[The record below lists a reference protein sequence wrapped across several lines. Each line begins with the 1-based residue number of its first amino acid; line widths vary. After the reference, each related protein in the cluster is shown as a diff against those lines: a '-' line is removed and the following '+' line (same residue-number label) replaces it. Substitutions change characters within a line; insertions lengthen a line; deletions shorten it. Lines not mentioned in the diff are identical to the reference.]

1 MHVPQHEITIPPNEE
16 RALLE
21 TYPYLQSLPAF
32 LLLSCGH
39 IWVSP
44 ALASEYPVLG
54 EQFSIHKLTRFLPEP
69 QRNILEPLVHDRYRL
84 LAATFDQ
91 KIPLLPPLDH
101 TLLAIRQLFY
111 HDGPN
116 WLGILYPSQFTDR
129 PKAGIAPAVPP
140 PITDFEP
147 LLQSSDIGFWQF
159 DGQTRQVYF
168 SDAIYKLLGYAP
180 GELKSPVE
188 AISPTDY
195 NLVRVIL
202 EAMIQYPAPKDNK
215 IEVNFCHKSGSSI
228 PILFTIHAEGTRYLG
243 TYHSVEESAALRKAL
258 KRVTEKAELRAYR
271 FQVLFDT
278 LPEMVFIADKQTGTI
293 INCNRVVKDKL
304 GYEPEELTGQ
314 HFTIL
319 LPEGHKNEGLAKFN
333 SDSTAH
339 SFLIFTLRT
348 KSGQLVDTQISE
360 TIIDHYGKPARL
372 TIFSDKTKLV
382 AAERRAERRE
392 RQYRQLIKYSSDVI
406 SISSKAFR
414 ILWVSDNIESK
425 IGYAS
430 HEMIGT
436 KLLDLIHPED
446 LHPAT
451 QYLLQQIEQDQPEF
465 TYTARY
471 KHKDGR
477 YLWLENHTIR
487 TVDDEGKPIGIT
499 YSRDITA
506 QVELQEKRAEMD
518 RLKREFVS
526 MASHQLRTPMAV
538 FAANLEMLMEAE
550 EAQSP
555 FLKRILS
562 RMERES
568 NRMVSL
574 VDDVLAVSKLNSNE
588 ELQANKTPVE
598 IVSFLRQI
606 LADESFYFEEAPIV
620 LRSEI
625 QSGEIIADEEQLTHL
640 LHNLLSNAIKYS
652 ERRDPP
658 EVHTC
663 QLTDGRIQIN
673 IKDHGIGI
681 PEMDRP
687 NLFQQFHRAANA
699 KKIAGTG
706 LGLYIVKRFA
716 DANNIHIAVNSKE
729 DIGTT
734 FSLTFNNT

>member
-1 MHVPQHEITIPPNEE
+1 
-16 RALLE
+16 
-21 TYPYLQSLPAF
+21 
-32 LLLSCGH
+32 
-39 IWVSP
+39 
-44 ALASEYPVLG
+44 
-54 EQFSIHKLTRFLPEP
+54 
-69 QRNILEPLVHDRYRL
+69 
-84 LAATFDQ
+84 
-91 KIPLLPPLDH
+91 
-101 TLLAIRQLFY
+101 
-111 HDGPN
+111 
-116 WLGILYPSQFTDR
+116 
-129 PKAGIAPAVPP
+129 
-140 PITDFEP
+140 
-147 LLQSSDIGFWQF
+147 
-159 DGQTRQVYF
+159 
-168 SDAIYKLLGYAP
+168 
-180 GELKSPVE
+180 
-188 AISPTDY
+188 
-195 NLVRVIL
+195 
-202 EAMIQYPAPKDNK
+202 MIQYPAPKDNK

-360 TIIDHYGKPARL
+360 TIVDHYGKPARL

-406 SISSKAFR
+406 SISSEAFR
-414 ILWVSDNIESK
+414 ILWVSDNIKSK

-446 LHPAT
+446 LHAAT

-471 KHKDGR
+471 EHKDGH
-477 YLWLENHTIR
+477 YLWLENHIIC
-487 TVDDEGKPIGIT
+487 TVDDEGKPIGIS

-526 MASHQLRTPMAV
+526 MASHQLRTLMAV
-538 FAANLEMLMEAE
+538 
-550 EAQSP
+550 
-555 FLKRILS
+555 
-562 RMERES
+562 
-568 NRMVSL
+568 
-574 VDDVLAVSKLNSNE
+574 
-588 ELQANKTPVE
+588 
-598 IVSFLRQI
+598 
-606 LADESFYFEEAPIV
+606 Y
-620 LRSEI
+620 
-625 QSGEIIADEEQLTHL
+625 
-640 LHNLLSNAIKYS
+640 
-652 ERRDPP
+652 
-658 EVHTC
+658 
-663 QLTDGRIQIN
+663 
-673 IKDHGIGI
+673 
-681 PEMDRP
+681 
-687 NLFQQFHRAANA
+687 
-699 KKIAGTG
+699 
-706 LGLYIVKRFA
+706 
-716 DANNIHIAVNSKE
+716 
-729 DIGTT
+729 
-734 FSLTFNNT
+734 